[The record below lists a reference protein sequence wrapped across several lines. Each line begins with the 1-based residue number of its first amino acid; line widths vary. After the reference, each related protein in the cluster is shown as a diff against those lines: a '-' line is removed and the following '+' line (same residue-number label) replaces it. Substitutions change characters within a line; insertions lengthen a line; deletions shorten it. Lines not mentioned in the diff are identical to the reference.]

1 MKIPQ
6 QVLTLAL
13 AVAAS
18 QLYAEA
24 VSKSYTGSGTV
35 DSVDVEASVKT
46 TVKVFPKG
54 AGKDED
60 DPFEPYPVAANWTI
74 TWDSATPDAAAFK
87 ADLRLGDYYS
97 VTDAG
102 TMGGISMQTFSN
114 VTHHI
119 GGTARWD
126 AATRTLSYEVPLKK
140 RKDGR
145 ASKVSMDADPTCEGA
160 KIACSAFLNTSAEL
174 EGLTVQLTFDE
185 NRDSFTGKMSATQYE
200 GAAFTRNQ
208 TDMNISVK
216 GELEAAQ

>member
-1 MKIPQ
+1 MKIPP

-46 TVKVFPKG
+46 TVKVFPAG
-54 AGKDED
+54 SGKDED
-60 DPFEPYPVAANWTI
+60 DPFEPYPVAANWTV

-87 ADLRLGDYYS
+87 ADLTLGDYYT

-102 TMGGISMQTFSN
+102 TMGGVSIQSAHN